1 MTPPY
6 LTTPTEMMKE
16 QEITLTELLDSRDR
30 RWSHEKFLMAHYPKQ
45 TLICLTVVMPGK
57 VKRNASSLIVAKA
70 ATKALHGIFDE
81 EMSLWEQKDLPTGY
95 EAYCMVSVKPE
106 AAKRRCCI
114 IEERHPLGR
123 LFDIDVI
130 GPGGVPISRQQLG
143 LAPRTCLIC
152 GKEARLCMRMH
163 THTQEELQ
171 AKIKE
176 MIDDYVQRL

>member
-1 MTPPY
+1 
-6 LTTPTEMMKE
+6 MKE

-70 ATKALHGIFDE
+70 ATKALHGAFDE

-95 EAYCMVSVKPE
+95 EAYCMVSVKPV